1 MIEIKK
7 IEKTD
12 LKVLAPLFNSTFE
25 GELNIQDE
33 IDYFEEAPH
42 HSWFFLEA
50 SGNAQG
56 FIRCFPIEKNL
67 YLMDLYV
74 KQSEQYSEYL
84 EKLVRYFLEQNS
96 LVKSAEIRFEIP
108 EKDSESNEL
117 LKKLFPYAQ
126 LKKYLIMEKDLTTST
141 DSTFKAKPEQ
151 TDFTKIANI
160 LSTLKTYSLEHLK
173 YLYSQNKV
181 CVVHENTVPVAALH
195 FESTQSQT
203 CEIITLATDKT
214 KLRKGFAK
222 KLLNRFFEKVRTN
235 YKKIELKV
243 DQQNQPA
250 VTLYKN
256 SGFKINSPKSLY
268 WWFIPINSK

>member
-1 MIEIKK
+1 MQLLN
-7 IEKTD
+7 KTR
-12 LKVLAPLFNSTFE
+12 ANRF
-25 GELNIQDE
+25 
-33 IDYFEEAPH
+33 Y
-42 HSWFFLEA
+42 
-50 SGNAQG
+50 
-56 FIRCFPIEKNL
+56 
-67 YLMDLYV
+67 
-74 KQSEQYSEYL
+74 
-84 EKLVRYFLEQNS
+84 QNS
-96 LVKSAEIRFEIP
+96 QYIKHS
-108 EKDSESNEL
+108 
-117 LKKLFPYAQ
+117 
-126 LKKYLIMEKDLTTST
+126 
-141 DSTFKAKPEQ
+141 
-151 TDFTKIANI
+151 
-160 LSTLKTYSLEHLK
+160 KTYSPEYLK
-173 YLYSQNKV
+173 YLYLENKL

-222 KLLNRFFEKVRTN
+222 KLLNRFFEKARTN